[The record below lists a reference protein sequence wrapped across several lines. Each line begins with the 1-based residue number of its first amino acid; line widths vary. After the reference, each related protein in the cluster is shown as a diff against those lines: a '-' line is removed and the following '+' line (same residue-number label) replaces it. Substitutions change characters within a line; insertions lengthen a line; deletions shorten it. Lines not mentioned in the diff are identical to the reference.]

1 MDAFLKEGKWVLYL
15 NGIPTFLP
23 LRRCPSNKQTNKHS
37 HYLQDYVNIDGLR
50 IWQEELSR
58 IFNFY
63 VEQESNLYLQ
73 QKVLPWASVYQS
85 KNIEIPMLQGIAI
98 VLSIFMLFFLKHP
111 WTVRIQMVRSMA

>member
-1 MDAFLKEGKWVLYL
+1 M
-15 NGIPTFLP
+15 
-23 LRRCPSNKQTNKHS
+23 
-37 HYLQDYVNIDGLR
+37 QDYVNIDGLR

-98 VLSIFMLFFLKHP
+98 VLSIFMLFFFKTSLDSADSNGEVHGL
-111 WTVRIQMVRSMA
+111 MLF